1 MTLLDNESPEVAKYF
16 RNISYITDA
25 LERNRMRLGQ
35 VLNEECYLR
44 EAELA
49 KILKV
54 TQRTLIEY
62 RNMGKLPYYKFGG
75 RILYKEKD
83 IAGIL
88 EGNRREAF
96 ADS

>member
-16 RNISYITDA
+16 RNISYVTDA

-35 VLNEECYLR
+35 VLNGGCYLT

-49 KILKV
+49 RILKV

-62 RNMGKLPYYKFGG
+62 RNTGKLPYYKFGG
-75 RILYKEKD
+75 RVLYKEKD
-83 IAGIL
+83 IADIL
-88 EGNRREAF
+88 ERNRREAF
-96 ADS
+96 AK

>member
-16 RNISYITDA
+16 RNISYVTDA

-35 VLNEECYLR
+35 ILNGECYIT

-54 TQRTLIEY
+54 TQRTLAEY
-62 RNMGKLPYYKFGG
+62 RNTGKLPYYKFGG
-75 RILYKEKD
+75 RVLYKEKD
-83 IAGIL
+83 IADIL
-88 EGNRREAF
+88 ERNRREAF
-96 ADS
+96 AK